1 MIQTVAVEGFRSLRE
16 LVLELGQVTLVTGAN
31 GSGKSSLYRAL
42 GLLADTA
49 QGSMIASL
57 ARHGGLASVLWA
69 GPEQISQGMRSGEVP
84 IQGKARRVKP
94 VSLQLGFATDDLGYL
109 IDVGLP
115 IPRRS
120 LFDHDPEI
128 KRELVFAAPVMRP
141 ASLLV
146 RRKNAQVDVN
156 DHGWRRAV
164 EDLPSRLSMLG
175 ELADP
180 TAYPELLGMRQL
192 VRSWRFYDSFR
203 TDALA
208 PARQPQVT
216 TWTPVMASDGSDLLP
231 ALGTILESA
240 YAEPL
245 SEAVAS
251 AFPGGELRLQD
262 QGRRLELAF
271 HQHGLLRP
279 LSGEELSDG
288 TLRFLLLAAAL
299 LSPRPPG
306 LLVLNEPETSLH
318 PDVIPALG
326 QLVVAASGRTQVVV
340 VSHSH
345 SLVSELCGALGP
357 ELVHHELVK
366 DTGETLVAGREG
378 VFDRPL
384 WNWGT
389 R

>member
-1 MIQTVAVEGFRSLRE
+1 MITTVAVEGFRSLRS

-42 GLLADTA
+42 SLLADTA

-57 ARHGGLASVLWA
+57 ARQGGLQSVLWA
-69 GPEQISQGMRSGEVP
+69 GPEQISHQMRIGEVP
-84 IQGKARRVKP
+84 VQGKARRVKP
-94 VSLQLGFATDDLGYL
+94 VSLQLGFATEELGYM

-115 IPRRS
+115 TPRAS

-128 KRELVFAAPVMRP
+128 KRELVFAVPLMRP

-156 DHGWRRAV
+156 DDGWRRVV

-180 TAYPELLGMRQL
+180 TAYPELLGMRQE

-203 TDALA
+203 TDATA

-216 TWTPVMASDGSDLLP
+216 TWTPVMAGDGADLLP
-231 ALGTILESA
+231 ALGTVMESA
-240 YAEPL
+240 FAEPL
-245 SEAVAS
+245 HQAIAS
-251 AFPGGELRLQD
+251 AFPGGELRLFD

-318 PDVIPALG
+318 PDVLPALAD
-326 QLVVAASGRTQVVV
+326 LVVAASRRTQVVV
-340 VSHSH
+340 VSHSPV
-345 SLVSELCGALGP
+345 LADRMRAGIGEG
-357 ELVHHELVK
+357 LVHVELVK
-366 DTGETLVAGREG
+366 DTGETVVAGREG
-378 VFDRPL
+378 LLDQPA
-384 WNWGT
+384 WNWGH